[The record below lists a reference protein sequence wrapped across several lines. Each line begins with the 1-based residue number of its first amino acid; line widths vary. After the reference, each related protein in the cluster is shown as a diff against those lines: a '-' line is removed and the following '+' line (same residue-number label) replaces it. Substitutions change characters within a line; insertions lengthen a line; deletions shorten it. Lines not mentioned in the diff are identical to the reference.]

1 MAKIHG
7 MPVLPGAT
15 AVDDHPKIHLFG
27 AFQCRF
33 ADGVDFSPRLRK
45 SRGVLAFLALA
56 RGRPI
61 PRSRIAG
68 ILWDLNT
75 EEQARSNLRQAIR
88 DLSASFPKGAG
99 LTIEANRNE
108 VRLDAAAYWCDLA
121 LFEPGGATDDPGING
136 PTGVLLDDL
145 DGLSGS
151 FDHFL
156 ASERARIDQMRL
168 RWHETRLDRAERRA
182 PDERIAVARALLAVD
197 QTHERAWRV
206 VIGSQAAL
214 GDLGSAL
221 QEYRACQAALLRL
234 LDARPA
240 PETQALIEEIQRIRP
255 GKELSSLK
263 PAAFAAPVH
272 SAGTRAEPE
281 RSFPLSPSALDAPS
295 VAVLPLRWL
304 GPDAEEP
311 WLSEGISEDIVCIL
325 SGMREPVVI
334 SSHSSRWFSNPA
346 QSLQSVAGQLG
357 ADYLVTGSVR
367 MSSGRVKLSLSLE
380 TGASGASLWRESYQT
395 HREELFDLQAEIAAR
410 IAHSLAPRV
419 QASELRRS
427 LRQKPEDLSAYHMLL
442 RAREKMFR
450 LTRADF
456 DEAGDLLRRAV
467 ALDPGYASAH
477 GMLANWHLTRLFQG
491 WSDDLAVDREMVDSA
506 ALTALRLDPD
516 HARTLAMLGHR
527 RAILNRRFDEALP
540 MLDRAFERAPND
552 AEALCWSVPT
562 LSYAGRT
569 QEAIARAR
577 KVIALSPQ
585 DPIRFQYEHYLSL
598 AYYANDDFEEAV
610 RWGESSIA
618 LNQKYTASLRT
629 TVAAMVAIGKTEEA
643 KKYVEIINKLPITHK
658 LKNNYSGPPYK
669 NDEKRKEFLNQ
680 MTLAGISF

>member
-1 MAKIHG
+1 M
-7 MPVLPGAT
+7 T
-15 AVDDHPKIHLFG
+15 QRAVISIVTEVTSLDNRPIIHLFG
-27 AFQCRF
+27 SFSCQF
-33 ADGVDFSPRLRK
+33 ADGTDFTPRLRK
-45 SRGVLAFLALA
+45 SRGVLAFLTLA

-61 PRSRIAG
+61 ARNRVAG
-68 ILWDLNT
+68 VLWDLNT
-75 EEQARSNLRQAIR
+75 EEQARNNLRQAIS
-88 DLSASFPKGAG
+88 DLNASFPKDAG
-99 LTIEANRNE
+99 LTIDANRNE
-108 VRLDAAAYWCDLA
+108 VRLDAAAYRTDLA
-121 LFEPGGATDDPGING
+121 LFESAGAGDDPGIGG
-136 PTGVLLDDL
+136 PTGAPLDDL
-145 DGLSGS
+145 DGLSVS
-151 FDHFL
+151 FDHVL
-156 ASERARIDQMRL
+156 AGERARIDQLRL
-168 RWHETRLDRAERRA
+168 RWHEARLDRVEQRA
-182 PDERIAVARALLAVD
+182 PEERLAVARALLAVD
-197 QTHERAWRV
+197 QTHERAWRA
-206 VIGSQAAL
+206 VIAAQAAL

-234 LDARPA
+234 LDASPA
-240 PETQALIEEIQRIRP
+240 PETQALVAEIQKVRP
-255 GKELSSLK
+255 AKE
-263 PAAFAAPVH
+263 PPHVAFASPVQPQT
-272 SAGTRAEPE
+272 ALE
-281 RSFPLSPSALDAPS
+281 RCFPLSPSALDAPS

-334 SSHSSRWFSNPA
+334 SSHSSRWFRDPA

-367 MSSGRVKLSLSLE
+367 MLSGRVKLSLSLE
-380 TGASGASLWRESYQT
+380 TGESGASIWRESYQT

-477 GMLANWHLTRLFQG
+477 GMLAHWRITRLFQG

-506 ALTALRLDPD
+506 ASTALRLDPD
-516 HARTLAMLGHR
+516 HARTLGLLGHK
-527 RAILNRRFDEALP
+527 RAILDRRFDEALP

-552 AEALCWSVPT
+552 AETLCWTVPT

-598 AYYANDDFEEAV
+598 AYYANNDFEEAV

-629 TVAAMVAIGKTEEA
+629 TIAAMVAIGELKKTE
-643 KKYVEIINKLPITHK
+643 KYVEMLNQLPTTPS
-658 LKNNYSGPPYK
+658 LKNNYPGPPHV
-669 NDEKRKEFLNQ
+669 DDRKRVDYLSRLK
-680 MTLAGISF
+680 TAGISF